1 MIDLN
6 AAAGCWP
13 FSIGQALTPEQL
25 SNLLR
30 QLGVQ
35 QAHVSAVEAIL
46 APDPVPATR
55 RLADQI
61 ADDQLLCPAAVI
73 DPTLPTALKDLSHLA
88 DNWPIKLVKLYPGFG
103 DYPADDDRAVELVRA
118 AAQKGMASA
127 VVIRVEDDRNQ
138 RRLLQTR
145 PVAVDELTSL
155 AQKVL
160 PLPLLILNAT
170 RPEIIKMLPDAAN
183 LMCDMAFYESW
194 SSVPDLLEHVP
205 LEQVVFGS
213 NAPFFYPQA
222 AAAKLANPEL
232 SQEQRR
238 AVATDNAQALWS
250 MVQSNRR

>member
-13 FSIGQALTPEQL
+13 FGMGQALTPKQL

-30 QLGVQ
+30 QLDVQ
-35 QAHVSAVEAIL
+35 QAYVSAVEAIL
-46 APDPVPATR
+46 AADPTPATK

-61 ADDQLLCPAAVI
+61 DADELLCPAAVI
-73 DPTLPTALKDLSHLA
+73 DPTLPTALKDLNHLA

-103 DYPADDDRAVELVRA
+103 YYPADDGRAVELIGA
-118 AAQKGMASA
+118 AAEKGMASA
-127 VVIRVEDDRNQ
+127 VVMRVEDDRNQ
-138 RRLLQTR
+138 PRLLHTR

-155 AQKVL
+155 ASKVL
-160 PLPLLILNAT
+160 PLRLLILNAT
-170 RPEIIKMLPDAAN
+170 RHEIIKMLPDATN
-183 LMCDMAFYESW
+183 LMCDIAFYESF

-205 LEQVVFGS
+205 LQQVVFGS

-250 MVQSNRR
+250 TVQSNRR